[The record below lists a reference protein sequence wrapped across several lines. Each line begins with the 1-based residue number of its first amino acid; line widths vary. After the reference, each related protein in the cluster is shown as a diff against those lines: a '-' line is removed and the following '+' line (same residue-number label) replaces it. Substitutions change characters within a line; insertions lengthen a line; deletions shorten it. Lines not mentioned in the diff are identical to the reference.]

1 MKIVTFFLMLF
12 TLSSFSQDL
21 KKHQWK
27 NRVLLIYTDDKNADD
42 FKHQIKVLSE
52 DKKGLAERK
61 LVVYQFTKNDFTVN
75 FDKVWLT
82 SNYFIKNYVHNNET
96 FKVLLI
102 GLDGGI
108 KLEQNKIL
116 SLEKLF
122 AIIDGMPMRKRELK
136 RKN

>member
-12 TLSSFSQDL
+12 TLSLFSQDL

-42 FKHQIKVLSE
+42 FKNQIKVLSE
-52 DKKGLAERK
+52 DKEGLVERK
-61 LVVYQFTKNDFTVN
+61 LVVYQFTKNDFTN
-75 FDKVWLT
+75 DFNQIWFS
-82 SNYFIKNYVHNNET
+82 SNSLFNNYVNNNES
-96 FKVLLI
+96 FKVVLI

-108 KLEQNKIL
+108 KLDQNKVVL
-116 SLEKLF
+116 PEKLF
-122 AIIDGMPMRKRELK
+122 TMIDGMPMRKTELK

>member
-1 MKIVTFFLMLF
+1 MLS

-61 LVVYQFTKNDFTVN
+61 LVVYQFTKNDFTTD
-75 FDKVWLT
+75 FDKAWLT
-82 SNYFIKNYVHNNET
+82 SNFLYKNYVNNNEP

-122 AIIDGMPMRKRELK
+122 SIIDGMPMRRRELK